1 MKWLVIA
8 SSVFETEK
16 KDLINFFEEEVCD
29 LEFYDFGL
37 HFSNV
42 SDESDE
48 YFHSF
53 KNLCSILENISHCIL
68 LLDGSERS
76 LAAYHYVMGF
86 LEGKN
91 RPTFVYSSK
100 RTLFAFGHYFSDFH
114 EMKRTIRENF
124 EIYIQEEKKQ
134 YALRSLFN
142 KGIPFNPDSFSFSIS
157 SADSDI
163 CELFYEGGMDVN
175 VCDAAGIPMVCIAAR
190 SGNKEMIEWLIQKG
204 ANINAVSADRG
215 YSPVM
220 DAVWKNNLEIVSL
233 LVGLGAELNGIS
245 RDGQSVLVLATGTG
259 NSAICEVLVKGGA
272 DPFVK
277 DHMGM
282 SAFDY
287 AKLFKKETLVN
298 LYNGYR
304 K

>member
-1 MKWLVIA
+1 MKWLIFA

-16 KDLINFFEEEVCD
+16 KDLVNFFEEEVCD
-29 LEFYDFGL
+29 LEFYDLGS
-37 HFSNV
+37 HFIDV
-42 SDESDE
+42 TPDK

-53 KNLCSILENISHCIL
+53 QELCSVLKDITHCIFL
-68 LLDGSERS
+68 LEGNEYSI
-76 LAAYHYVMGF
+76 AAYHYIMGF
-86 LEGKN
+86 LEGKD
-91 RPTFVYSSK
+91 RPTFVYNSK
-100 RTLFAFGHYFSDFH
+100 KVPFSFGQYFSDFY

-124 EIYIQEEKKQ
+124 EVYIQEEKKQ
-134 YALRSLFN
+134 YSLRSLFN
-142 KGIPFNPDSFSFSIS
+142 KGIPFNPDSFAFAIS
-157 SADSDI
+157 SAKSDI

-175 VCDAAGIPMVCIAAR
+175 VCDAAGIPMICIAAR

-220 DAVWKNNLEIVSL
+220 DAVWKGNLEIVSL

-245 RDGQSVLVLATGTG
+245 RDGQSVLVLATGAG
-259 NSAICEVLVKGGA
+259 NSDICEILVKGGA

-287 AKLFKKETLVN
+287 AKLFKKDVLITL
-298 LYNGYR
+298 YSGY
-304 K
+304 KK